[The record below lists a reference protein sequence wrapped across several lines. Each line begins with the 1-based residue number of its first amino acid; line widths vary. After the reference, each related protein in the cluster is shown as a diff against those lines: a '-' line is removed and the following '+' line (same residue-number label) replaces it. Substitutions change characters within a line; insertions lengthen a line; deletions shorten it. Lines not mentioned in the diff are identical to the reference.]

1 MRIDPVQ
8 VVAKVTEAEAGHLK
22 QRLATQARLVESS
35 VSAAVNRA
43 PSIPKTAKYDVTV
56 RYAENQILV
65 TTFIDQNSG
74 EVVQQ
79 IPPEQVLRIIETIQ
93 ELLKESSQTRVLDT
107 FR

>member
-1 MRIDPVQ
+1 MRIDQVQ
-8 VVAKVTEAEAGHLK
+8 VVAKVTEAEAGQPK
-22 QRLATQARLVESS
+22 QRLATQARPAESS
-35 VSAAVNRA
+35 VSAVVNRA
-43 PSIPKTAKYDVTV
+43 PSSPRTPKYDVTV
-56 RYAENQILV
+56 RYAQNQILV

-79 IPPEQVLRIIETIQ
+79 IPPEQVLRIIESIQ